1 MKQIEKFLLHSTA
14 YTVVITVIFYLFS
27 LIGGFENAEMSFSR
41 FILILVYG
49 FLISGSEILLSI
61 QKLKPVFRYAIHFLA
76 LFTGFFVIFLSIKN
90 ESGNMQF
97 TAATV
102 FAALIIFALLY
113 ALIMLAVFLIKKI
126 KPNSKANEPQ
136 RQPQTITYKSRFK

>member
-1 MKQIEKFLLHSTA
+1 MKQIERFLLHSTA
-14 YTVVITVIFYLFS
+14 YTVVIAIIFYLFS
-27 LIGGFENAEMSFSR
+27 LIGGYENAEMTFSR
-41 FILILVYG
+41 FVLILVYG

-61 QKLKPVFRYAIHFLA
+61 KRLKPIFRYAIHFLT
-76 LFTGFFVIFLSIKN
+76 LFTGFFVIFLSIKS

-113 ALIMLAVFLIKKI
+113 SLIMISVFLIKKI
-126 KPNSKANEPQ
+126 KVKKGANTTTSAPQ
-136 RQPQTITYKSRFK
+136 INTYKNRFK

>member
-1 MKQIEKFLLHSTA
+1 MKQIERFLLHSTA
-14 YTVVITVIFYLFS
+14 YTVVIAIIFYLFS
-27 LIGGFENAEMSFSR
+27 LIGGYENAEMTFSR
-41 FILILVYG
+41 FVFILVYG

-61 QKLKPVFRYAIHFLA
+61 KRLKPIFRYAIHFLT
-76 LFTGFFVIFLSIKN
+76 LFTGFFVIFLSIKS

-113 ALIMLAVFLIKKI
+113 SLIMISVFLIKKI
-126 KPNSKANEPQ
+126 KVKKGANTTTSAPQ
-136 RQPQTITYKSRFK
+136 INTYKNRFK